1 MAAETAVFDW
11 LRQPELAGHRLA
23 AAGIASPRELPLRLD
38 KAWPYRDGGWLARA
52 RGRDGDWWGLAS
64 LQGDDVP
71 KPIRAGV
78 AQGTVGFLEADH
90 VFAWRF
96 ASDPALALDSMI
108 PAAGAGDQY
117 AAAGHP
123 AGRPTGTRLLG
134 YKPLYRCVLRGA
146 DASAGDWIAK
156 LYGGNR
162 DLQAAETYAQLSDAS
177 DPGPVCIPRPGS
189 HDRTRRTLRWQ
200 VSAGEPLLQALAAEP
215 RPELVRRA
223 ARVIAH
229 LHQRQAGWTRRHTP
243 SDELATV
250 TRWARFASRVSPM
263 LRGRLDQALDRL
275 RASVERLPAGPYV
288 PSHRDFY
295 DKQVLVDG
303 ERIVLLDLDMACL
316 AEPELDIGNFLAHL
330 HLRDLQGSLSGAG
343 PLSVEFTR
351 QYWASGGAIEL
362 ERLEFYEACA
372 HTRLA
377 CVYIVRPQWA
387 GLAGPLLDSVC
398 DQI

>member
-1 MAAETAVFDW
+1 MAAETAAFDW
-11 LRQPELAGHRLA
+11 LQQAELAGRRLA
-23 AAGIASPRELPLRLD
+23 AEGLASAREVPLGLD

-71 KPIRAGV
+71 KPLRVGV
-78 AQGTVGFLEADH
+78 AQGTVGYLEADN

-96 ASDPALALDSMI
+96 ASDPALALDSMT
-108 PAAGAGDQY
+108 PAAEAGNQHGASGHS
-117 AAAGHP
+117 AGP
-123 AGRPTGTRLLG
+123 RGTRLLG
-134 YKPLYRCVLRGA
+134 YKPLYRCVLRGG
-146 DASAGDWIAK
+146 DSLTGDWIAK

-162 DLQAAETYAQLSDAS
+162 DVQAAETYAQLGEAS
-177 DPGPVCIPRPGS
+177 DPGPVYIPRPDS

-200 VSAGEPLLQALAAEP
+200 VSAGEPLMQALAAES

-229 LHQRQAGWTRRHTP
+229 LHGSQAGWTRRHTP

-250 TRWARFASRVSPM
+250 ARWARLASRVSPM
-263 LRGRLDQALDRL
+263 LRGWLDQALDSL
-275 RASVERLPAGPYV
+275 RTSVEQLPAGPYL

-295 DKQVLVDG
+295 DKQLLMDG

-330 HLRDLQGSLSGAG
+330 HLRELQGRLTGAG

-351 QYWASGGAIEL
+351 HYWARGGTIEI

-372 HTRLA
+372 HVRLA
-377 CVYIVRPQWA
+377 CVYLVRPQWT
-387 GLAGPLLDSVC
+387 GLAGQLLDAVC
-398 DQI
+398 IQQ